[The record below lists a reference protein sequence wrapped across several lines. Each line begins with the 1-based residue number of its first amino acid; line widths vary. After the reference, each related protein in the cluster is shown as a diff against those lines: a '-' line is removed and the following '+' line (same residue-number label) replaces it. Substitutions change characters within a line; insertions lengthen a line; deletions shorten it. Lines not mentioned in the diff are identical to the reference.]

1 MQAMASR
8 NVRLLIAYE
17 GSQFFGWQRQDGFE
31 SVQEVVEDALESLT
45 GDKVV
50 VHGAG
55 RTDTGVHALGQVAH
69 AHVDTRLDDHR
80 LSHALNAHLPE
91 GVTIRQAETATPEF
105 HARFD
110 AVGKRYMYVVA
121 TTPFRPP
128 FAGNLCHWTREPM
141 SLERIRRAL
150 PHFTGEQD
158 FSALASAGSQRET
171 NVRRLR
177 EIRLVARRDRFALV
191 VQGNGF
197 LYNMVR
203 AISGT
208 LLDVGRGRIEPDA
221 VRDILDSRDRG
232 RAGPTAPAAGLWLL
246 RVRYAQPVF
255 SGRVRGPRGAAG
267 LFDY

>member
-1 MQAMASR
+1 MTSR
-8 NVRLLIAYE
+8 NVRFLVSYD
-17 GSQFFGWQRQDGFE
+17 GSRFFGWQRQDGFE
-31 SVQEVVEDALESLT
+31 SVQEAIEDGLEALT

-69 AHVDTRLDDHR
+69 AHVDTDLTDHR
-80 LSHALNAHLPE
+80 LCHALNAHLPE
-91 GVTIRQAETATPEF
+91 GVTVRRAETAPPGF

-110 AVGKRYMYVVA
+110 ATGKRYLYVVA

-128 FAGNLCHWTREPM
+128 FARDLCHWTREP
-141 SLERIRRAL
+141 LDLARLRQAL

-158 FSALASAGSQRET
+158 FSALASAGSPRES

-203 AISGT
+203 AIAGT
-208 LLDVGRGRIEPDA
+208 LLDVGRGRIEPGA
-221 VRDILDSRDRG
+221 VREILDSKDRKQ
-232 RAGPTAPAAGLWLL
+232 AGPTAPACGLWLL
-246 RVRYAQPVF
+246 RVGYPEPVF
-255 SGRVRGPRGAAG
+255 PGRLRGPRGPSG